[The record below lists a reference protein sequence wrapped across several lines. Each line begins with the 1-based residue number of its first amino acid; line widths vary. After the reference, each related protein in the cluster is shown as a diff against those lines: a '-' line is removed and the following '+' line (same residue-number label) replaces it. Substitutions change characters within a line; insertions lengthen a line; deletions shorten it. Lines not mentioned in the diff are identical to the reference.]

1 MNQESLQGQEN
12 YWDELNQGLLDD
24 PAQKQEPVK
33 EEPEGDDEP
42 RGDDVPPAD
51 DPLKEEPKQEPIEE
65 DYAKVLYED
74 WKNAGLIKHLEFE
87 DGVDITQESLKELIE
102 ADRAEDA
109 KLQMEEYLEG
119 LDPKVQLL
127 LEYAKKGGKIDEFF
141 QRSTPEFKL
150 DGDVKND
157 KYQNDLIRYYEK
169 TVLGSSDE
177 EIDEVITLLDTGG
190 RKELVASKYQKVLQK
205 KYEDDQR
212 ELLRQQEDEYNE
224 AVRNE
229 QKFVN
234 SINEELKKDTIHGIK
249 LTNKDRADLEP
260 YITQRNVALEGSDIR
275 MTQFQYKLQ
284 EALRDPSKLIFIAQ
298 LIRDDFK
305 LDKLVKNYTTDR
317 TQIFR
322 NRVRKEKGQ
331 GGPVGD
337 PWQGVNNLLN

>member
-12 YWDELNQGLLDD
+12 YWDDLNQGLLDD

-33 EEPEGDDEP
+33 EEPEVDDEP
-42 RGDDVPPAD
+42 KGDDVPPAD
-51 DPLKEEPKQEPIEE
+51 DQLKEEPKQEPVEE

-87 DGVDITQESLKELIE
+87 DGVEITQESLKELIE
-102 ADRAEDA
+102 ADRAEEA
-109 KLQMEEYLEG
+109 RLQMEAYLEG

-150 DGDVKND
+150 DGDIKNE

-212 ELLRQQEDEYNE
+212 ELLRRQEEEYNE
-224 AVRNE
+224 AIRNE
-229 QKFVN
+229 QKFIN
-234 SINEELKKDTIHGIK
+234 NINEELKKDTIHGIK

-275 MTQFQYKLQ
+275 MTQFQYELQ

-331 GGPVGD
+331 GGPIGD

>member
-12 YWDELNQGLLDD
+12 YWDDLNQGLLDD

-33 EEPEGDDEP
+33 EEPEVDDEP
-42 RGDDVPPAD
+42 KGDDVPPAD
-51 DPLKEEPKQEPIEE
+51 DQLKEEPKQEPVEE

-102 ADRAEDA
+102 ADRAEDV
-109 KLQMEEYLEG
+109 KLQMEAYLQG

-141 QRSTPEFKL
+141 KRSTPEFKL
-150 DGDVKND
+150 DGDIKNE

-212 ELLRQQEDEYNE
+212 ELLRQQEEEYNE
-224 AVRNE
+224 AIRNE
-229 QKFVN
+229 QKFIN
-234 SINEELKKDTIHGIK
+234 NINEELKKDTIHGIK

-275 MTQFQYKLQ
+275 MTQFQYELQ

-331 GGPVGD
+331 GGPIGD

>member
-42 RGDDVPPAD
+42 KGDDVPPAED
-51 DPLKEEPKQEPIEE
+51 QLKEEPKQEPVEE

-109 KLQMEEYLEG
+109 KLQMEAYLEG

-150 DGDVKND
+150 DGDIKND

>member
-42 RGDDVPPAD
+42 RGDDVPPAED
-51 DPLKEEPKQEPIEE
+51 QLKEEPKQEPVEE

-109 KLQMEEYLEG
+109 KLQMEAYLEG

>member
-42 RGDDVPPAD
+42 KGDDVPPAED
-51 DPLKEEPKQEPIEE
+51 QLKEEPKQEPVEE

-109 KLQMEEYLEG
+109 KLQMEAYLEG

>member
-33 EEPEGDDEP
+33 EEPEVDDEP
-42 RGDDVPPAD
+42 KGDDVPPAD
-51 DPLKEEPKQEPIEE
+51 DQLKEEPKQEPVEE

-87 DGVDITQESLKELIE
+87 DGVEITQESLKELIE
-102 ADRAEDA
+102 ADRAEEA
-109 KLQMEEYLEG
+109 RLQMEAYLEG

-150 DGDVKND
+150 DGDIKNE

-212 ELLRQQEDEYNE
+212 ELLRRQEEEYNE
-224 AVRNE
+224 AIRNE
-229 QKFVN
+229 QKFIN
-234 SINEELKKDTIHGIK
+234 NINEELKKDTIHGIK

-275 MTQFQYKLQ
+275 MTQFQYELQ

-298 LIRDDFK
+298 LIRDNFK

-331 GGPVGD
+331 GGPIGD

>member
-42 RGDDVPPAD
+42 KGDDVPPAED
-51 DPLKEEPKQEPIEE
+51 QLKEEPKQEPVEE

-109 KLQMEEYLEG
+109 KLQMEAYLEG

-205 KYEDDQR
+205 KYEDDLR

-234 SINEELKKDTIHGIK
+234 NINEELKKDTIHGIK

-275 MTQFQYKLQ
+275 MTQFQYELQ

>member
-42 RGDDVPPAD
+42 KGDDVPPAD
-51 DPLKEEPKQEPIEE
+51 DQLKEEPKQEPIEE

-109 KLQMEEYLEG
+109 KLQMEAYLQG

-127 LEYAKKGGKIDEFF
+127 LEYAKKGGKIDKFF

-260 YITQRNVALEGSDIR
+260 YITQRNVALEDSDIR

-322 NRVRKEKGQ
+322 NRVGKEKGQ

>member
-12 YWDELNQGLLDD
+12 YWDELNQSLLDE
-24 PAQKQEPVK
+24 PVPKQEPV
-33 EEPEGDDEP
+33 E
-42 RGDDVPPAD
+42 
-51 DPLKEEPKQEPIEE
+51 EEPKGDGVLPAEDQRKEEEETGEPQVEQQE
-65 DYAKVLYED
+65 DNYAKVLYED

-87 DGVDITQESLKELIE
+87 DGVEITQESLKELIE
-102 ADRAEDA
+102 ADRAEEA
-109 KLQMEEYLEG
+109 KLQMEAYLEG
-119 LDPKVQLL
+119 LDPKAQLL

-141 QRSTPEFKL
+141 QKSTPEFKL
-150 DGDVKND
+150 DGDVKNE
-157 KYQNDLIRYYEK
+157 KYQNSLIRYYEK
-169 TVLGSSDE
+169 TVLGSTDE

-205 KYEDDQR
+205 EYEDNQK
-212 ELLRQQEDEYNE
+212 ELLRQQENQHNE
-224 AVRNE
+224 SVRRE
-229 QKFVN
+229 QEFIN
-234 SINEELKKDTIHGIK
+234 SINEELKKDTIHGVK

-322 NRVRKEKGQ
+322 NRVRKEEGQ

>member
-42 RGDDVPPAD
+42 KGDDVPPAD
-51 DPLKEEPKQEPIEE
+51 DQLKEEPKQEPIEE

-109 KLQMEEYLEG
+109 KLQMEAYLQG

-212 ELLRQQEDEYNE
+212 ELLRQQEDEYNG

-322 NRVRKEKGQ
+322 NRVIKEKGQ

>member
-42 RGDDVPPAD
+42 KGDDVPPAD
-51 DPLKEEPKQEPIEE
+51 DQLKEEPKQEPIEE

-87 DGVDITQESLKELIE
+87 DGVDITEESLKELIE

-109 KLQMEEYLEG
+109 KLQMEAYLEG

-177 EIDEVITLLDTGG
+177 EIDEIITLLDTGG

-212 ELLRQQEDEYNE
+212 ELLRQQEDKYNE
-224 AVRNE
+224 SVRNE

-260 YITQRNVALEGSDIR
+260 YITQRNVVLEGSDIR

>member
-12 YWDELNQGLLDD
+12 YWDDLNQGLLDD

-33 EEPEGDDEP
+33 EEPEVDDEP
-42 RGDDVPPAD
+42 KGDDVPPAD
-51 DPLKEEPKQEPIEE
+51 DQLKEEPKQEPVEE

-102 ADRAEDA
+102 ADRAEDV
-109 KLQMEEYLEG
+109 KLQMEAYLQG

-141 QRSTPEFKL
+141 KRSTPEFKL
-150 DGDVKND
+150 DGDIKNE

-212 ELLRQQEDEYNE
+212 ELLRQQEEEYNE
-224 AVRNE
+224 AIRNE
-229 QKFVN
+229 QKFIN
-234 SINEELKKDTIHGIK
+234 NINEELKKDTIHGIK

-275 MTQFQYKLQ
+275 MTQFQYELQ

-298 LIRDDFK
+298 LIRDNFK

-322 NRVRKEKGQ
+322 NRVRKERGQ
-331 GGPVGD
+331 GGPIGD

>member
-12 YWDELNQGLLDD
+12 YWDDLNQGLLDD

-33 EEPEGDDEP
+33 EEPEVDDEP
-42 RGDDVPPAD
+42 KGDDVPPTD
-51 DPLKEEPKQEPIEE
+51 DQLKEEPKQEPVEE

-102 ADRAEDA
+102 ADRAEDV
-109 KLQMEEYLEG
+109 KLQMEAYLQG

-141 QRSTPEFKL
+141 KRSTSEFKL
-150 DGDVKND
+150 DGDIKNE

-212 ELLRQQEDEYNE
+212 ELLRQQEEEYNE
-224 AVRNE
+224 ALRNE
-229 QKFVN
+229 QKFIN
-234 SINEELKKDTIHGIK
+234 NINEELKKDTIHGIK

-260 YITQRNVALEGSDIR
+260 YITQRNVALEGSDIK
-275 MTQFQYKLQ
+275 MTQFQYELQ

-298 LIRDDFK
+298 LIRDNFK

-331 GGPVGD
+331 GGPIGD

>member
-42 RGDDVPPAD
+42 KGDDVPPAD
-51 DPLKEEPKQEPIEE
+51 DQLKEEPKQEPIEE

-87 DGVDITQESLKELIE
+87 DGVDITEESLKELIE

-109 KLQMEEYLEG
+109 KLQMEAYLQG